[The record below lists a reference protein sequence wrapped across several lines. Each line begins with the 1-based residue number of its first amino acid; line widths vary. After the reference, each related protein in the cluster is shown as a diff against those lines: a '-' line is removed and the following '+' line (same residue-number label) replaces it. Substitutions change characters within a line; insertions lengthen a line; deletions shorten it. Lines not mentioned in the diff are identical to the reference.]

1 MEKSILGMAMITREK
16 WQQLHVR
23 MYSLGIHEDD
33 LIEKF
38 ILGSGSGGQKINK
51 TSSTVWL
58 KHESTGMSVKCQK
71 ARSRELNRYY
81 ARERLC
87 DKIDEQ
93 KNKINSE
100 RQQAIAKVKRQKRK
114 RSKRAKEKM
123 LADKK
128 YQSKR
133 KQGRRVITE

>member
-1 MEKSILGMAMITREK
+1 MITREK

-23 MYSLGIHEDD
+23 MFSLGIYEND

-51 TSSTVWL
+51 TSSCVWI
-58 KHESTGMSVKCQK
+58 KHEPTGITVKCQK
-71 ARSRELNRYY
+71 ERSRELNRYY

-87 DKIDEQ
+87 DKLDAQI
-93 KNKINSE
+93 NKTKSE
-100 RQQAIAKVKRQKRK
+100 REQAIAKIKRQKRK
-114 RSKRAKEKM
+114 RSKRAKEKV

-128 YQSKR
+128 HQAVR
-133 KQGRRVITE
+133 KQRRRVENTE

>member
-1 MEKSILGMAMITREK
+1 MITREK

-23 MYSLGIHEDD
+23 MFSLGIHEDD

-51 TSSTVWL
+51 TSSCVWL
-58 KHESTGMSVKCQK
+58 KHEPTGITVKCQK
-71 ARSRELNRYY
+71 ERSRELNRYF
-81 ARERLC
+81 ARQRLC
-87 DKIDEQ
+87 EKVDAQ
-93 KNKINSE
+93 KNKAKSE
-100 RQQAIAKVKRQKRK
+100 HKQALSKIKRQKRK

-128 YQSKR
+128 HRAVRKR
-133 KQGRRVITE
+133 NRTVSMND